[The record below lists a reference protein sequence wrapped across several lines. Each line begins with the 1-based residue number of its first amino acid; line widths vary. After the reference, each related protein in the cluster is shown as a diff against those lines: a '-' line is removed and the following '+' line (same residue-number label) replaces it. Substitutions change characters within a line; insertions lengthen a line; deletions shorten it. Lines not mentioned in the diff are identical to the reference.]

1 MYWVA
6 NLFLFKPLEGPEI
19 DMIYCFKKR
28 ELTSHRDSEGTKI
41 FLIDIHNSMSFRG
54 FLIFIFNIFD

>member
-19 DMIYCFKKR
+19 DMIYRFKKR

-41 FLIDIHNSMSFRG
+41 FLIDIHNSMSFRR